1 MKKIITTIAFI
12 ALSTVSAKAIELPDL
27 GIFSLTAG
35 VASNSG
41 VFGASAKE
49 TNLPDGGVI
58 NADGVSQTNN
68 PLVAEGHITEEK
80 GVFTDSFNSQ
90 FIEIGIG
97 EWIAVGYEHTPDS
110 ITTPTNVSRE
120 GRALEKSTFVDF
132 DDLNTTYLKI
142 NFPFVTGLY
151 GIIGT
156 VESDLKIKKTGGS
169 ASTYDNKSISGDV
182 TAIGYQ
188 KYIGDTN
195 FGIRAQASYMEFG
208 NVSTSSGNASST
220 AGGGNNTIDAD
231 ELAGASAKVALTYT
245 IGRN

>member
-1 MKKIITTIAFI
+1 MKKIITTLAFI
-12 ALSTVSAKAIELPDL
+12 ALSTVSAKAIEMPSL
-27 GIFSLTAG
+27 GVFSLTAG

-49 TNLPDGGVI
+49 TNLPDGGTI
-58 NADGVSQTNN
+58 NGDGYSGTNKVG
-68 PLVAEGHITEEK
+68 VANGHIKEES

-245 IGRN
+245 LGRN

>member
-12 ALSTVSAKAIELPDL
+12 ALSTVSVKAVDL
-27 GIFSLTAG
+27 GVFSLTAG
-35 VASNSG
+35 IASSSG

-49 TNLPDGGVI
+49 TNLPDGGTI
-58 NADGVSQTNN
+58 NGDAYSQTNTAG
-68 PLVAEGHITEEK
+68 VANGHIKEES

-97 EWIAVGYEHTPDS
+97 QFIAIGYEHTPDS

-132 DDLNTTYLKI
+132 DDLNTTYLKVNI
-142 NFPFVTGLY
+142 PFFPHFY
-151 GIIGT
+151 GIVGT

-188 KYIGDTN
+188 KYIGDTG

-208 NVSTSSGNASST
+208 NVSTSSGNASDA

-231 ELAGASAKVALTYT
+231 ELAGLSAKVALTYT
-245 IGRN
+245 IGRD

>member
-12 ALSTVSAKAIELPDL
+12 ALSTVSVKAVDL
-27 GIFSLTAG
+27 GVFSLTAG
-35 VASNSG
+35 IASSSG

-49 TNLPDGGVI
+49 TNLPDGGTI
-58 NADGVSQTNN
+58 NGDSPSQTNKSN
-68 PLVAEGHITEEK
+68 VANGHIKEES

-97 EWIAVGYEHTPDS
+97 QFIAIGYEHTPDS

-132 DDLNTTYLKI
+132 DDLNTTYLKVNI
-142 NFPFVTGLY
+142 PFFPHFY
-151 GIIGT
+151 GIVGT

-188 KYIGDTN
+188 KYIGDTG

-208 NVSTSSGNASST
+208 NVST
-220 AGGGNNTIDAD
+220 
-231 ELAGASAKVALTYT
+231 
-245 IGRN
+245 

>member
-1 MKKIITTIAFI
+1 MKKIITTLAFI
-12 ALSTVSAKAIELPDL
+12 ALSTVSAKAIELPNL
-27 GIFSLTAG
+27 GMFSLTAG

-58 NADGVSQTNN
+58 NGVGTSQTNKA
-68 PLVAEGHITEEK
+68 VANGHIKEES
-80 GVFTDSFNSQ
+80 GVFTDSFTSQ

-97 EWIAVGYEHTPDS
+97 EFISVGYEHTPDS

-151 GIIGT
+151 GLIGT

-169 ASTYDNKSISGDV
+169 TSTYDNKSIDGDV

-188 KYIGDTN
+188 KYIGDTG

-208 NVSTSSGNASST
+208 NVSTSSGNAQTT

-231 ELAGASAKVALTYT
+231 ELAGLSAKVALTYT
-245 IGRN
+245 IGRD

>member
-1 MKKIITTIAFI
+1 MKKIITTLAFI
-12 ALSTVSAKAIELPDL
+12 ALSTVSAKAIEMPSL
-27 GIFSLTAG
+27 GVFSLTAG
-35 VASNSG
+35 IASSSG

-49 TNLPDGGVI
+49 TNLPDNGVI
-58 NADGVSQTNN
+58 NGDGLSQTNDSTVPN
-68 PLVAEGHITEEK
+68 GHINEES
-80 GVFTDSFNSQ
+80 GVFTDSYSSQ
-90 FIEIGIG
+90 FIELGIG
-97 EWIAVGYEHTPDS
+97 QWIAVGYEHTPDS

-132 DDLNTTYLKI
+132 DDLNTTYLKVNLPFFP
-142 NFPFVTGLY
+142 NFY
-151 GIIGT
+151 GIVGT

-188 KYIGDTN
+188 KYIGDSG

-208 NVSTSSGNASST
+208 NVSTSSGNANTT

-245 IGRN
+245 LGRK

>member
-49 TNLPDGGVI
+49 TNLPDGGTI
-58 NADGVSQTNN
+58 NGDGYSQTNTKG
-68 PLVAEGHITEEK
+68 VANGHIKEES

>member
-1 MKKIITTIAFI
+1 MKKIITTLAFI
-12 ALSTVSAKAIELPDL
+12 ALSTVSAKAIELPGL
-27 GIFSLTAG
+27 GMFSLTAG
-35 VASNSG
+35 IASNSG

-49 TNLPDGGVI
+49 TNLPDNGVI
-58 NADGVSQTNN
+58 NGTAVSQKNK
-68 PLVAEGHITEEK
+68 LVANGHIKEES
-80 GVFTDSFNSQ
+80 GVFTDSFSSQ

-97 EWIAVGYEHTPDS
+97 EFISVGYEHTPDS

-151 GIIGT
+151 GLIGT

-169 ASTYDNKSISGDV
+169 TSTYDNKSIDGDV

-188 KYIGDTN
+188 KYIGDTG

-208 NVSTSSGNASST
+208 NVSTSSGNAQTT

>member
-49 TNLPDGGVI
+49 TNLPDGGTI
-58 NADGVSQTNN
+58 NGDGYSGTNKVG
-68 PLVAEGHITEEK
+68 VANGHIKEES

>member
-1 MKKIITTIAFI
+1 MKKIITTLAFI
-12 ALSTVSAKAIELPDL
+12 ALSTVSAKAIEMPSL
-27 GIFSLTAG
+27 GVFSLTAG

-49 TNLPDGGVI
+49 TNLPDAGVI
-58 NADGVSQTNN
+58 NGDATSQTNKSVPN
-68 PLVAEGHITEEK
+68 GHIREES
-80 GVFTDSFNSQ
+80 GAFTDSFASQ

-97 EWIAVGYEHTPDS
+97 KYLAVGYEHTPDS

-132 DDLNTTYLKI
+132 DDLNTTYLKV
-142 NFPFVTGLY
+142 NMPFVVGLY

-188 KYIGDTN
+188 KFIGDSG

-208 NVSTSSGNASST
+208 NVSTSSGNAST
-220 AGGGNNTIDAD
+220 AAGGGNNTIDAD
-231 ELAGASAKVALTYT
+231 ELAGLSAKVALTYT
-245 IGRN
+245 IGRD

>member
-1 MKKIITTIAFI
+1 MKKIITTLAFI

-49 TNLPDGGVI
+49 TNLPDGGTI
-58 NADGVSQTNN
+58 NGDGYSGTNKVG
-68 PLVAEGHITEEK
+68 VANGHIKEES

>member
-1 MKKIITTIAFI
+1 MKKIITTLAFI
-12 ALSTVSAKAIELPDL
+12 ALSTVSAKAIEMPSL
-27 GIFSLTAG
+27 GVFSLTAG

-49 TNLPDGGVI
+49 TNLPDAGVI
-58 NADGVSQTNN
+58 NGTGTSQTNKAVPN
-68 PLVAEGHITEEK
+68 GHIKEES
-80 GVFTDSFNSQ
+80 GAFTDSFASQ

-97 EWIAVGYEHTPDS
+97 KYLAVGYEHTPDS

-142 NFPFVTGLY
+142 NMPFVTGLY

-182 TAIGYQ
+182 TAVGYQ
-188 KYIGDTN
+188 KFIGDSG

-208 NVSTSSGNASST
+208 NVSTESGNASSA

-231 ELAGASAKVALTYT
+231 ELAGLSAKVALTYT
-245 IGRN
+245 IGRD

>member
-12 ALSTVSAKAIELPDL
+12 ALSTVSVKAVDL
-27 GIFSLTAG
+27 GVFSLTAG
-35 VASNSG
+35 IASSSG

-49 TNLPDGGVI
+49 TNLPD
-58 NADGVSQTNN
+58 DGAIGATAPSQTNLTN
-68 PLVAEGHITEEK
+68 VPNGHIHEES
-80 GVFTDSFNSQ
+80 GVFTDSYSSQ
-90 FIEIGIG
+90 FIELGIG
-97 EWIAVGYEHTPDS
+97 KYIALGYEHTPDS

-132 DDLNTTYLKI
+132 DDLNTTYLKVNLPFFP
-142 NFPFVTGLY
+142 NFY
-151 GIIGT
+151 GIVGT

-188 KYIGDTN
+188 KYIGDSG

-208 NVSTSSGNASST
+208 NVSTSSGNAST
-220 AGGGNNTIDAD
+220 VAGGGNNTIDAD

-245 IGRN
+245 LGRN

>member
-1 MKKIITTIAFI
+1 MKKIITTLAFI
-12 ALSTVSAKAIELPDL
+12 ALSTVSAKAIELPSL
-27 GIFSLTAG
+27 GMFSLTAG
-35 VASNSG
+35 IASNSG

-58 NADGVSQTNN
+58 NGVGTSQSNKA
-68 PLVAEGHITEEK
+68 VANGHIKEES
-80 GVFTDSFNSQ
+80 GVFTDSFTSQ

-97 EWIAVGYEHTPDS
+97 EFISVGYEHTPDS

-151 GIIGT
+151 GLVGT

-169 ASTYDNKSISGDV
+169 TSTYDNKSISGDV
-182 TAIGYQ
+182 TAVGYQ
-188 KYIGDTN
+188 KYIGDSA
-195 FGIRAQASYMEFG
+195 FGIRAQATYMEFG
-208 NVSTSSGNASST
+208 NVSTSSGNASDA

-231 ELAGASAKVALTYT
+231 ELAGLSAKVALTYT
-245 IGRN
+245 IGRD

>member
-49 TNLPDGGVI
+49 TNLPDGGTI
-58 NADGVSQTNN
+58 NGDGYSGTNKVG
-68 PLVAEGHITEEK
+68 VANGHIKEES

-120 GRALEKSTFVDF
+120 
-132 DDLNTTYLKI
+132 
-142 NFPFVTGLY
+142 
-151 GIIGT
+151 
-156 VESDLKIKKTGGS
+156 
-169 ASTYDNKSISGDV
+169 
-182 TAIGYQ
+182 
-188 KYIGDTN
+188 
-195 FGIRAQASYMEFG
+195 
-208 NVSTSSGNASST
+208 
-220 AGGGNNTIDAD
+220 
-231 ELAGASAKVALTYT
+231 
-245 IGRN
+245 

>member
-12 ALSTVSAKAIELPDL
+12 ALSTVSVKAIDL
-27 GIFSLTAG
+27 GVFSLTAG
-35 VASNSG
+35 IASSSG

-49 TNLPDGGVI
+49 TNLPDGGTI
-58 NADGVSQTNN
+58 NGDAYSQTNTVG
-68 PLVAEGHITEEK
+68 VANGHIKEES
-80 GVFTDSFNSQ
+80 GVFTDSFSSQ
-90 FIEIGIG
+90 FVELGIG
-97 EWIAVGYEHTPDS
+97 KYLAVGYEHTPDS

-132 DDLNTTYLKI
+132 DDLNTTYLKVNLPFLP
-142 NFPFVTGLY
+142 NFY
-151 GIIGT
+151 GIVGT

-188 KYIGDTN
+188 KYIGDSG

-208 NVSTSSGNASST
+208 NVSTESGNAST
-220 AGGGNNTIDAD
+220 VAGGGNNTIDAD
-231 ELAGASAKVALTYT
+231 ELAGLSAKVALTYT
-245 IGRN
+245 LGRD